1 MGTTRD
7 FFISSFG
14 DILLPMFRR
23 SMEDAVYETLDSR
36 QIPTRSDFKEVR
48 DLVNNLRGQVTG
60 TTTGIERVMARIDQ
74 LDAKLDELEERIH
87 ARPPAETKPVVCA
100 VEGCHEKVRSRGLCG
115 RHYQQWRR
123 GRLEGYEPR
132 DVNRR

>member
-60 TTTGIERVMARIDQ
+60 TTNGIERVMARIDQ
-74 LDAKLDELEERIH
+74 LDAKLDELEQRLQ
-87 ARPPAETKPVVCA
+87 AAPAVAINPTVCA
-100 VEGCHEKVRSRGLCG
+100 IDGCGGKVRSRGLCG

-123 GRLEGYEPR
+123 GRLEGYDPEC
-132 DVNRR
+132 VSLK

>member
-1 MGTTRD
+1 
-7 FFISSFG
+7 
-14 DILLPMFRR
+14 MFRR

-74 LDAKLDELEERIH
+74 LDAKLDELEERLR
-87 ARPPAETKPVVCA
+87 AAPSATAKPAICA
-100 VEGCHEKVRSRGLCG
+100 VDGCNEKVRSRGLCG

-123 GRLEGYEPR
+123 GRLEGYEPP

>member
-36 QIPTRSDFKEVR
+36 RIPTRSDFKEVR

-74 LDAKLDELEERIH
+74 LDAKLDELEERIL
-87 ARPPAETKPVVCA
+87 ATPLAETKPAVCA
-100 VEGCHEKVRSRGLCG
+100 VEGCNEKVRSRGLCG

-123 GRLEGYEPR
+123 GRLEGYEPP
-132 DVNRR
+132 DVKR

>member
-74 LDAKLDELEERIH
+74 LDAKLDELEERIQ
-87 ARPPAETKPVVCA
+87 ATPLAETKPVACA
-100 VEGCHEKVRSRGLCG
+100 VEGCNGKVRSRGLCG

-123 GRLEGYEPR
+123 GRLEGYEPPAVKR
-132 DVNRR
+132 

>member
-74 LDAKLDELEERIH
+74 LDAKLDELEERIQ
-87 ARPPAETKPVVCA
+87 ATPLAETKPAACA
-100 VEGCHEKVRSRGLCG
+100 VEGCNGKVRSRGLCG

-123 GRLEGYEPR
+123 GRLEGYEPPAVKR
-132 DVNRR
+132 

>member
-60 TTTGIERVMARIDQ
+60 TTNGIERVMARIDQ
-74 LDAKLDELEERIH
+74 LDAKLDELE
-87 ARPPAETKPVVCA
+87 
-100 VEGCHEKVRSRGLCG
+100 
-115 RHYQQWRR
+115 Q
-123 GRLEGYEPR
+123 RLMCYF
-132 DVNRR
+132 